1 MHRVTVFII
10 ILSASLLFVGAGQFD
25 PHSAAQAAPLP
36 LPIVDQTTTESAV
49 VSVST
54 LQRPDEPLPA
64 AAEDPMHAA
73 LTEYFETAMNFWV
86 KPSSLS
92 TDYHAVASDMAT
104 VCLAEEPIWASD
116 KTRAR
121 TGIQMLALAY
131 HESNYRA
138 YVDNGTCNK
147 YTKEHAP
154 KDVARLFNLFG
165 DCDGG
170 EAHSMWQVW
179 PKQMLDSNGKLVEFT
194 AKDIDSDRKTAIRA
208 ALFIAR
214 RSIRGS
220 GGLCWYSGEGSG
232 GDCPKAA
239 VRYETAQDYYKHH
252 PFTPPTLAD

>member
-1 MHRVTVFII
+1 MHRVTVFITLLVACLFI
-10 ILSASLLFVGAGQFD
+10 SGTSLPDKAT
-25 PHSAAQAAPLP
+25 AQAASLP
-36 LPIVDQTTTESAV
+36 AVDLTTTEAALVNITPMQLPVTEEPAPAV
-49 VSVST
+49 ED
-54 LQRPDEPLPA
+54 LQ
-64 AAEDPMHAA
+64 HAA
-73 LTEYFETAMNFWV
+73 LTDYYEAAMNFWV
-86 KPSSLS
+86 KPTSLS

-104 VCLAEEPIWASD
+104 VCLNEEPIWSND
-116 KTRAR
+116 TTRAR
-121 TGIQMLALAY
+121 TGIQMLALAF
-131 HESNYRA
+131 HESSYRA
-138 YVDNGTCNK
+138 YVDDGTCNK

-154 KDVARLFNLFG
+154 KDVARLFALFG

-194 AKDIDSDRKTAIRA
+194 ARDLDSDRKNAIRA

-252 PFTPPTLAD
+252 PFTPPHLAD